1 MSTVIHQILVKLNQ
15 RGLQWL
21 TIDVWSNKQM
31 RSYIGVTVHF
41 ILN

>member
-31 RSYIGVTVHF
+31 RSYIVVTVHF